1 MSRFNYTPL
10 QNSATKLI
18 EKFGAEYR
26 FERQIDR
33 DYDPET
39 GKPVSRKFA
48 YTGEA
53 AISEFTK
60 SEVAQNTVEQGDI
73 KLLAESKDY
82 KIGDLVSV
90 DCLQFRIVSV
100 LPIRKSQRVVAVY
113 LHLRK

>member
-1 MSRFNYTPL
+1 MNRHNY
-10 QNSATKLI
+10 NSMESTATRLI
-18 EKFGAEYR
+18 TKFGAEYK

-60 SEVAQNTVEQGDI
+60 SEVSQNTVQQGDI

-100 LPIRKSQRVVAVY
+100 LPIRKSQRVVAVN